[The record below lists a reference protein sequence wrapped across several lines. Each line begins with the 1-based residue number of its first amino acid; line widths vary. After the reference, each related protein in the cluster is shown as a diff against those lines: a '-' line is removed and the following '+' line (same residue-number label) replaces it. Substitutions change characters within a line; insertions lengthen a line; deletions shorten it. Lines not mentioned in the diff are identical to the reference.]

1 MLKLMPGIESGKA
14 PVDRC
19 CGFIALGFKHFYLP
33 SQLHLISYPA
43 SQSLLAEDA

>member
-1 MLKLMPGIESGKA
+1 MLKLLSGVESGKA

-19 CGFIALGFKHFYLP
+19 SGFIALGLKCSYLS